1 MINIETI
8 SLIMIKILK
17 AIFISSALLLSSA
30 SVFASTC
37 GMNDAGTQAAL
48 TMELCN
54 GAPTTTMLS
63 RLNRTI
69 IENNDFIKGDEIQ
82 TDYIKRISS
91 DAEFA
96 REVQANTEN
105 LEVANSTVRYVLYGL
120 LSILFVA
127 TVIIL
132 VRQFSHSPTG
142 VEDDSEP
149 YSLMVI
155 CFAWALTMLVFVLP
169 MGPLTFA
176 GWGVGHLNIG
186 SEKLAALVNRVG
198 MVVIDNFNTGDEKT
212 YESVDKYKAGKLS
225 VEYSKAESEDII
237 LKMVKV
243 YGVMSQTDKAYWFA
257 LGKYGKLADP
267 TSYYHFIDNR
277 IEMYR
282 TPPSS
287 GVVDYTG
294 GVHVIPAPRLDYL
307 DNNFKDLNF
316 QQYVTDDI
324 SKLEGNLLK
333 ARQALLKE
341 LESSNENSTS
351 VDTVLNIITL
361 ISRKEI
367 LFKFY
372 KEIISD
378 GTLSNI
384 HKQIL
389 QQACFDS
396 SEAIQSKRY
405 LAFLKDNARFE
416 GNPFCLHPTDMTN
429 KNFEALGLGAT
440 ATDLFKG
447 ADRTKQEGWYAQ
459 QLNLTKKTI
468 DRRHEI
474 ISQIAAIRIS
484 VGITDSSKHITQLA
498 ASSHMGLM
506 IAGTNHFWN
515 VEDRQLVIRSMFLSS
530 GEQIIEKG
538 NENNYINYE
547 FLSKGNK
554 KNFSESGLLFGSYMT
569 RMIHDIKRSRTNES
583 HTITTD
589 TILKNASE
597 TSQSYSELS
606 TGIEKITTNPI
617 HAYYNSLGLTGE
629 CRDNPMECQSPVT
642 NTLRNT
648 VDLGNKLI
656 DAGAKGII
664 YSAGAILTLKLA
676 DKFTSSN
683 SSEKGSIKAAGKDN
697 PFSVK
702 NLTGLGGLLG
712 GLAGMLMTFT
722 VLVGVFLGKVLP
734 FMTNSPFFIAAELIS
749 MTQIILMVIIN
760 YFAVWYCSPQAKN
773 QYGVIT
779 ARLFTILAVMFL
791 APSILVIIKIFSFV
805 IISPAMYISV
815 WLLYT
820 SMPVT
825 GLAEMM
831 IVLVV
836 ISMTLI
842 YVVGGVTKLCWNIMT
857 MIFKFVGL
865 DDIWGDEPTKLN
877 DKLNTLI
884 TKVTPAFH
892 TLKDVYGGEA
902 KKGIKK
908 MFRKN

>member
-1 MINIETI
+1 MNKT
-8 SLIMIKILK
+8 LK
-17 AIFISSALLLSSA
+17 AILLSSALLFSSVSA
-30 SVFASTC
+30 FASTC

-48 TMELCN
+48 SMELCN
-54 GAPTTTMLS
+54 GAPTTTMLG

-82 TDYIKRISS
+82 TDYIKRITS
-91 DAEFA
+91 DEEFA
-96 REVQANTEN
+96 KEVQANTEN
-105 LEVANSTVRYVLYGL
+105 LAIATGSVSYVLYGL
-120 LSILFVA
+120 LSICFVSCLII
-127 TVIIL
+127 VI
-132 VRQFSHSPTG
+132 RQFSNSRSG
-142 VEDDSEP
+142 KEDDSEP
-149 YSLMVI
+149 YGIFAML
-155 CFAWALTMLVFVLP
+155 FAWALSVIIFVIP
-169 MGPLTFA
+169 MGPLSMA
-176 GWGVGHLNIG
+176 GWGVSHLNIG
-186 SEKLAALVNRVG
+186 SEKLAALETRVF
-198 MVVIDNFNTGDEKT
+198 MNVIDYFFTGDEKT
-212 YESVDKYKAGKLS
+212 YSSVEQYNASKIS

-243 YGVMSQTDKAYWFA
+243 YGVMSQTDKAYWFS

-267 TSYYHFIDNR
+267 NTYYHFIDNR

-282 TPPSS
+282 TAPRS
-287 GVVDYTG
+287 GVVDYAG
-294 GVHVIPAPRLDYL
+294 GVHVVPAPSLDYL
-307 DNNFKDLNF
+307 DSNFKDLNF
-316 QQYVTDDI
+316 KQYVTDDI

-361 ISRKEI
+361 MSRKEM

-372 KEIISD
+372 KEIIAD
-378 GTLSNI
+378 GTLSSI

-389 QQACFDS
+389 QQSCFDS
-396 SEAIQSKRY
+396 SEANDSKRY
-405 LAFLKDNARFE
+405 LEYLTGTSRPE
-416 GNPFCLHPTDMTN
+416 GNPFCLHPTDMSNTS
-429 KNFEALGLGAT
+429 FEALGLGST
-440 ATDLFKG
+440 ANDLYKG
-447 ADRTKQEGWYAQ
+447 ADRSKQEAWYAK
-459 QLNLTKKTI
+459 QLELTKKTI

-474 ISQIAAIRIS
+474 ISQIAAVRIS
-484 VGITDSSKHITQLA
+484 VGITDTSKHVSQLA

-547 FLSKGNK
+547 FLSKGGK
-554 KNFSESGLLFGSYMT
+554 KIYSESGLLFGYYMT
-569 RMIHDIKRSRTNES
+569 RMTNEIKKSRNNES

-629 CRDNPMECQSPVT
+629 CRDNPLNCQSPVT
-642 NTLRNT
+642 NTLKNT

-656 DAGAKGII
+656 DAGAKGILI
-664 YSAGAILTLKLA
+664 AAEVSIASNIA
-676 DKFTSSN
+676 DKFTSNN
-683 SSEKGSIKAAGKDN
+683 SSDKGAIKKAGKNN
-697 PFSVK
+697 PFNLK
-702 NLTGLGGLLG
+702 NISGFGDMLGGF
-712 GLAGMLMTFT
+712 AGMLMTFT
-722 VLVGVFLGKVLP
+722 LLVGVFLGKVLP
-734 FMTNSPFFIAAELIS
+734 FMSNSPFFMAALLIS
-749 MTQIILMVIIN
+749 MSQIILIVVIN
-760 YFAVWYCSPQAKN
+760 YFAVWYCSPQANK

-779 ARLFTILAVMFL
+779 SRLFTILAVIFI
-791 APSILVIIKIFSFV
+791 APSVLVFIKVLSFV
-805 IISPAMYISV
+805 IMSPAMYITV

-825 GLAEMM
+825 GLAEML

-836 ISMTLI
+836 ISMTLV
-842 YVVGGVTKLCWNIMT
+842 YVVGGTAKLCWNIMS
-857 MIFKFVGL
+857 MIFNFVGL
-865 DDIWGDEPTKLN
+865 DDIWGEEPTKLN
-877 DKLNTLI
+877 DKINTLI

-892 TLKDVYGGEA
+892 SFKDVFGSEA
-902 KKGIKK
+902 KKG
-908 MFRKN
+908 FRKLGRRK